1 MGQKTLTIYD
11 VPEDVRRKGA
21 AAAKASIVQ
30 ALSQPVSRE
39 FREELMERL
48 AWVAKVESLDVAGVV
63 TPPPPLREPVHHE
76 IEVVEQVTSDE
87 GVA

>member
-11 VPEDVRRKGA
+11 VPDDVRRKGA

-30 ALSQPVSRE
+30 ALSQPVSHE

-63 TPPPPLREPVHHE
+63 SPPPLREPVHHE